1 MDDFTMTAEWDLSV
15 RAVEDLLNQPS
26 IETDRKFS
34 GPHLPRDFAQKL
46 FAYESLQPTVPPSR
60 DEDPEPYSLQWF
72 LDIEKQRHSRQAK
85 WIPKVL
91 EFAKHAGERLLGLGH
106 GLGTD
111 WVQYAQHGAGVI
123 VCSNSPMQ
131 LELVRRNFEV
141 RHLHGRYIH
150 AEPTRL
156 PLDSNSIDVAFLSS
170 LDLGIDRP
178 SAMVD
183 EVYRVLK
190 PGGKVLAVTSA
201 KYDIDFWVK
210 SVLFWHRWLF
220 PDVDAHRKPG
230 PDERY
235 SGRELCRMFRRFGEH
250 RVYKRQ
256 LRRSEIPHVWR
267 VVPTPLL
274 SRFMGR
280 VLVMKA
286 FKPVKCESGM
296 GGPVRHS
303 FD

>member
-1 MDDFTMTAEWDLSV
+1 MEDYTTATAWGLSA
-15 RAVEDLLNQPS
+15 RAVEDLLHRPNVDVARPLG
-26 IETDRKFS
+26 
-34 GPHLPRDFAQKL
+34 GPHSPRDFAQKL
-46 FAYESLQPTVPPSR
+46 FAYESLQPTVAPVR

-72 LDIEKQRHSRQAK
+72 LDIERHRHSRQAK

-91 EFAKHAGERLLGLGH
+91 EFAKHAGEKLLGLGH

-123 VCSNSPMQ
+123 VCNNSPMQ

-141 RHLHGRYIH
+141 RHLHGRFVH
-150 AEPTRL
+150 AEPTHL

-170 LDLGIDRP
+170 LEHGIDHP
-178 SAMVD
+178 EAVVE
-183 EVYRVLK
+183 EVFRVLK

-201 KYDIDFWVK
+201 KYDVDFWVN
-210 SVLFWHRWLF
+210 SILFWHRWFF
-220 PDVDAHRKPG
+220 PDLDAHKKPG
-230 PDERY
+230 PDQRY
-235 SGRELCRMFRRFGEH
+235 SGRELHRMFHRFIEH

-256 LRRSEIPHVWR
+256 LRRSEIPYVWR
-267 VVPTPLL
+267 LFPTPLL

-286 FKPVKCESGM
+286 FKPVKPPEN
-296 GGPVRHS
+296 
-303 FD
+303 